1 MVNTHNKNQ
10 LNLIQVYRGLAA
22 ILVLF
27 HHGNIIFNRDLS
39 KDFLGNIFGFG
50 WAGVDFFFVLSGFII
65 FYIHQSDIGK
75 PREFKSFIL
84 KRIIRIYPLY
94 WIILA
99 VKVFASLTIG
109 YKGNGYNINPLEL
122 FKAIILFP
130 QDRAILEEKFLGVS
144 WTLSYEMFFYIVFS
158 LVLILGFRFMSPVI
172 AVWVIGIIIN
182 IMGVTNF
189 FPVNS
194 MSEFIFNGRNIEFL
208 FGCLSAYL
216 VSRYNCKYGMA
227 LITLGTFLLSISAI
241 IDFDY
246 RRLSLSPVLAFGLP
260 FTLIILGSVSI
271 EKNSFVKIPSIL
283 IAIGNASYAIY
294 LIHGF
299 LINNFTKIFT
309 ALLNDLN
316 FTTPY
321 QGYFIIN
328 LLAIIIAVLSV
339 ACGIFTY
346 MYVEKPILK
355 FLRIRLRKIVPVEVK
370 NVKQPPLTQVK

>member
-194 MSEFIFNGRNIEFL
+194 MSEFIFNGRNI
-208 FGCLSAYL
+208 
-216 VSRYNCKYGMA
+216 V
-227 LITLGTFLLSISAI
+227 
-241 IDFDY
+241 
-246 RRLSLSPVLAFGLP
+246 
-260 FTLIILGSVSI
+260 
-271 EKNSFVKIPSIL
+271 
-283 IAIGNASYAIY
+283 
-294 LIHGF
+294 
-299 LINNFTKIFT
+299 
-309 ALLNDLN
+309 
-316 FTTPY
+316 
-321 QGYFIIN
+321 
-328 LLAIIIAVLSV
+328 
-339 ACGIFTY
+339 
-346 MYVEKPILK
+346 
-355 FLRIRLRKIVPVEVK
+355 
-370 NVKQPPLTQVK
+370 